1 MLLSFPSVPGS
12 QPRRPRVLI
21 ADADRRVRQSLSELL
36 RVEGHLDVVGAAG
49 SVREALELIERSAP
63 NVLIVDPR
71 LPDLDAGLALL
82 RAVQGAWPSLRIVTM
97 GWSDPRE
104 EPAMLGVSAYL
115 PKDADPEE
123 LVRAACTACA

>member
-1 MLLSFPSVPGS
+1 M
-12 QPRRPRVLI
+12 
-21 ADADRRVRQSLSELL
+21 
-36 RVEGHLDVVGAAG
+36 EGHLDVVGAAG